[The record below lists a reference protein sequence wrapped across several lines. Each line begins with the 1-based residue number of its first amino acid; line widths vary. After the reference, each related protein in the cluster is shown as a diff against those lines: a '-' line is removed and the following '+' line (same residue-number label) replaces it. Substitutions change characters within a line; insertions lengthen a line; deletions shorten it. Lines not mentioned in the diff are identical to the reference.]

1 MLFRSSE
8 NDLKIL
14 EDYFSKEEN
23 IEHMPML
30 VQDSLRYCDLTYNP
44 TNKNSIIM
52 IIDKNAL
59 KYITDVIEQYNI
71 IYEIKDLTKSVYFGE
86 YPFELDS
93 EFKEKIDDI
102 VLNLISVDDIL
113 EKIHNKGIKA
123 LSQKELV
130 LLNQ

>member
-1 MLFRSSE
+1 
-8 NDLKIL
+8 
-14 EDYFSKEEN
+14 
-23 IEHMPML
+23 
-30 VQDSLRYCDLTYNP
+30 
-44 TNKNSIIM
+44 M